1 MPLRTAAELLVQL
14 QERVELDAQEVR
26 SLRDGVQDA
35 ENRIWRVA
43 ARQAVLALP
52 VAEPL
57 QEAPA
62 KAALQAL
69 HAETN
74 VKTALEALFAL
85 RDLRPEIARLLRDVA
100 ILCVYAEVGHRSR
113 SAFEQASTRTLRQ
126 PWEWTLWRSSTRA
139 TSTSPRTCLLRSPP
153 P

>member
-100 ILCVYAEVGHRSR
+100 IFCVYAEVGHRSR
-113 SAFEQASTRTLRQ
+113 SAFEQAFHQ
-126 PWEWTLWRSSTRA
+126 NA
-139 TSTSPRTCLLRSPP
+139 TTALGVDTMAQLH
-153 P
+153 